1 MQEITLSHKDLN
13 LQSAS
18 FDGPLDLLLH
28 LIRKRDL
35 NIFDLPIHQIAEEFQ
50 AYVDAIQRVDL
61 EKAGGYLELA
71 AELTYIKSRM
81 LIPRVQDSKEDPRTP
96 LVEKVMEYEQV
107 KQLSLQLHDR
117 NLLGRDVFVRGS
129 DLRPELP
136 ELPPETDVTAGEL
149 IDIFSALLRRK
160 MQQAPQGPYHQVRRE
175 LVSVREQISWVCHQ
189 LRGKPHLRFSQL
201 IEDIWERSTLIVT
214 FLALLELCRL
224 HHIRLAQIERED
236 ILVEA
241 LTDLDQIPID
251 DPSSFT
257 YRTTAL
263 SPEEQSH
270 LDQHALVDL
279 ADFSVL
285 QDDDESAENEDSE
298 DSEDSE
304 DLASLEEYAHS
315 SSESDDDDLD
325 DLDDLEHGVLKPR

>member
-1 MQEITLSHKDLN
+1 MQEITLSHKDLH
-13 LQSAS
+13 LQTAS
-18 FDGPLDLLLH
+18 FDGPLDVLLH

-35 NIFDLPIHQIAEEFQ
+35 DIFDLPIHQIAEEFQ
-50 AYVDAIQRVDL
+50 LYVDAIQRVDL
-61 EKAGGYLELA
+61 EQAGAYLELA
-71 AELTYIKSRM
+71 AELAYIKSRM
-81 LIPRVQDSKEDPRTP
+81 LLPRVQDSKEDPRTP

-107 KQLSLQLHDR
+107 KQLSLQLQDR
-117 NLLGRDVFVRGS
+117 HLLGRDVFVRGS

-160 MQQAPQGPYHQVRRE
+160 MLQSPQGPFHQVRRE
-175 LVSVREQISWVCHQ
+175 LVSVRQQISWVCHQ
-189 LRGKPHLRFSQL
+189 LRGKNNLRFSQL

-241 LTDLDQIPID
+241 LTDLDQIPLD
-251 DPSSFT
+251 DPNSFT
-257 YRTTAL
+257 YRASAL
-263 SPEEQSH
+263 SPEEQRQ

-279 ADFSVL
+279 ADFSL
-285 QDDDESAENEDSE
+285 LHDDEESAENEDVE
-298 DSEDSE
+298 DAYLLDESADLLDEDNE
-304 DLASLEEYAHS
+304 LETIEA
-315 SSESDDDDLD
+315 DRKNR
-325 DLDDLEHGVLKPR
+325 KPR